1 MSGLLALFGAI
12 VYLDTTA
19 AFQFMVC
26 QPIIACPV
34 YGIIAG
40 RPEVGLFF
48 GLIFQLLWLRALPI
62 GAARFPEGNLG
73 ALVATALATTIP
85 PAPDGRTALVVLAVA
100 SLAGLLTAGLGRD
113 LTASVR
119 HLLKYLADSYQ
130 SAALED
136 RCNRARA
143 IFFAAVLL
151 NAAAGALFTVALY
164 LIFLKAMEWLLG
176 VSAHGS
182 LPPHLAELTDS
193 LWGGL
198 RPALLGAGAGVVA
211 GLFARRRTV
220 GWIIGGFA
228 TAMGALLWL

>member
-26 QPIIACPV
+26 QPIIACPA

-48 GLIFQLLWLRALPI
+48 GLTFQLLWLRALPV

-85 PAPDGRTALVVLAVA
+85 PAPDGRTALVVLALA

-113 LTASVR
+113 LTTSVR
-119 HLLKYLADSYQ
+119 HLLKYLADSYE
-130 SAALED
+130 SAALEN
-136 RCNRARA
+136 RSNRARA
-143 IFFAAVLL
+143 IFFAAILL
-151 NAAAGALFTVALY
+151 NVAAGAVFTVALY
-164 LIFLKAMEWLLG
+164 FVFLKAIEWLLS
-176 VSAHGS
+176 VSPDAP
-182 LPPHLAELTDS
+182 LPAHLAELTDS

-198 RPALLGAGAGVVA
+198 RPALLGAGAGVA
-211 GLFARRRTV
+211 AALFARRRTLP
-220 GWIIGGFA
+220 WIMGGLA
-228 TAMGALLWL
+228 VAIGALLWL